1 MTKADIVEKI
11 HTNTGMTQKESAEMV
26 EAVFSIMKST
36 LETGETLKIS
46 GFGSFVVKQKNDR
59 RGRNPQTGEAITIE
73 ARRILTFKPST
84 VLRCNQQVEIAV
96 SARMWTHEVRNSYTF
111 ADETDCRTDITEEI
125 RPAVVGAQSSERMGL
140 ADESQEGCL

>member
-11 HTNTGMTQKESAEMV
+11 HANTGMTQKESMEMV

-46 GFGSFVVKQKNDR
+46 GFGSFVVKQKSDR
-59 RGRNPQTGEAITIE
+59 RGRNPQTGETITIE

-84 VLRCNQQVEIAV
+84 VLRDAINK
-96 SARMWTHEVRNSYTF
+96 
-111 ADETDCRTDITEEI
+111 
-125 RPAVVGAQSSERMGL
+125 
-140 ADESQEGCL
+140 

>member
-11 HTNTGMTQKESAEMV
+11 HANTGMTQKESMEMV

-73 ARRILTFKPST
+73 ARRILSFKPST
-84 VLRCNQQVEIAV
+84 VLRDAINK
-96 SARMWTHEVRNSYTF
+96 
-111 ADETDCRTDITEEI
+111 
-125 RPAVVGAQSSERMGL
+125 
-140 ADESQEGCL
+140 